1 MSSTAVAGSATHR
14 HLIGVGAMLA
24 GSLLLVGCA
33 TDDWMQRSC
42 IKQGFQPGTAD
53 YDACLARE
61 KAWSDKLDRYGRGGG
76 P

>member
-1 MSSTAVAGSATHR
+1 MMRTGPRSSDGPALVYALVFLA
-14 HLIGVGAMLA
+14 LLA
-24 GSLLLVGCA
+24 GCA
-33 TDDWMQRSC
+33 ADDWMQRSC

>member
-1 MSSTAVAGSATHR
+1 MSDPSRNLSFGVRPLGLTVGLAVSV
-14 HLIGVGAMLA
+14 LLA
-24 GSLLLVGCA
+24 GCA
-33 TDDWMQRSC
+33 ADDWMQRSC
-42 IKQGFQPGTAD
+42 AKQGFQPGTAD

>member
-1 MSSTAVAGSATHR
+1 MFDPCRGIRIDARTFGL
-14 HLIGVGAMLA
+14 LIGLSVGV
-24 GSLLLVGCA
+24 LLVGCA
-33 TDDWMQRSC
+33 ADDWMQRSC